1 MKEDDGERRPVVF
14 PERLSERRGQSAGH
28 LDSQIRLFLD
38 HIMGAVVIT
47 DLEGRILEFNT
58 PAEQLFGLQ
67 REAVLGR
74 AIDACIIPP
83 ELQERHRVGLRD
95 LASQPAERLFPY
107 AKKLQA
113 SGLHS
118 SGQRIE
124 LEINL
129 VLVEFRRR
137 PGLMASF
144 QDMTARKQFSSVLQD
159 TLQVAELLYDKN
171 VGELSHVKELE
182 RRAFSALQTQQLI
195 ADLLRISLETGP
207 LEELLQ
213 RAMDRIALM
222 ECVAAD
228 SFVGA
233 VFLAFDKD
241 QPLQLFASVPHSWST
256 KTHVCPYVS
265 VNVCHCYQ
273 EGVPLFSLEVFMPAD
288 QKQGGGQ
295 NHRKQPLHLCV
306 PLLWG
311 KESVGVL
318 YLQMPMGK
326 KCQED
331 EFKAL
336 LDGVSGS
343 LANLIW
349 RSRMDTALRETKE
362 KAEAASRAKSE
373 FLANMSHEIR
383 SPLNAIIGL
392 TDLMCHT
399 EMSGSEIK
407 ENLAIINSS
416 SLSLQDLINGI
427 LDLSKIEA
435 GHFILECAAFD
446 LVRLLD
452 DVCNL
457 MAVKAHQKGLE
468 LYCRVAQDLS
478 PYLLGDALRLKQILV
493 NLINNAIKFTQAGE
507 VVLAVK
513 RFQSEESSSK
523 VVKLQFS
530 VTDTGVGISRGD
542 QEKIFENFIQADGS
556 VARKHGG
563 TGLGLAISRHLVRLM
578 GGQLLLTSQSGQGS
592 CFYFSLELG
601 VDDQPGA
608 RERTGGLKRRR
619 KWEAADRKVLSGT
632 RVLVAD
638 GHTTGRA
645 ILEEILT
652 GHGAQIV
659 LVADMQAMLSELA
672 QTRDHPFDWV
682 MVDEV
687 ILQTGELP
695 IAAGA
700 SGSVPAILMMS
711 ARSSVLTL
719 DPSGFFPAPL
729 IVKKPVS
736 AAKLLR
742 IFSRDNAAVPA
753 DDHSPNPR
761 PMVQEGGEKSL
772 RILLVD
778 DLTENQRLASL
789 LLQKQGHRVRTAAN
803 GLEALAILRVE
814 AFDLILMDLQM
825 PEMDGFETTVR
836 IREGTP
842 EEVGNPQIPIVAVT
856 AMGMMNERDRCFSVG
871 MNGFLL
877 KPYRVQ
883 QLVAAVAPFAR
894 SKPVRAAVTLTP
906 NEMDQEALARLQDQ
920 FVQEAGGRLEQ
931 LQRGLDRE
939 DAGGV
944 MRAIHWF
951 RDLAGHIGASRVS
964 AQAVR
969 LSGQVE
975 MGEWDSAANI
985 SKNLAQQVDKVILL
999 LSNKEQ

>member
-1 MKEDDGERRPVVF
+1 MKEDDGERRPVIF
-14 PERLSERRGQSAGH
+14 PERLSERRGQAAGH

-129 VLVEFRRR
+129 VLIEFRRR

-171 VGELSHVKELE
+171 VEELSHVKELE

-213 RAMDRIALM
+213 RAMDRIARM

-256 KTHVCPYVS
+256 KTHDCPFVS

-273 EGVPLFSLEVFMPAD
+273 EGVPLSSLGVFMPAD
-288 QKQGGGQ
+288 QKQGGGR
-295 NHRKQPLHLCV
+295 NHRKQPLYMCV

-318 YLQMPMGK
+318 YLQMPMG

-392 TDLMCHT
+392 TDLMCHA

-468 LYCRVAQDLS
+468 LYCRVAQGLS

-507 VVLAVK
+507 VVLTVK

-563 TGLGLAISRHLVRLM
+563 TGLGLTISRHLVRLM
-578 GGQLLLTSQSGQGS
+578 GGQLALTSQLDQGS
-592 CFYFSLELG
+592 CFYFSLEFG
-601 VDDQPGA
+601 VNEQPEPQ
-608 RERTGGLKRRR
+608 ERTGDLRRR
-619 KWEAADRKVLSGT
+619 RHWEDANGAVLSGMK
-632 RVLVAD
+632 VLVAD
-638 GHTTGRA
+638 GHATGRA
-645 ILEEILT
+645 ILEELLT
-652 GHGAQIV
+652 DHGAQVV
-659 LVADMQAMLSELA
+659 LVAELPALLHELA
-672 QTRDHPFDWV
+672 QTRDSSFDW
-682 MVDEV
+682 
-687 ILQTGELP
+687 ILIDDVLLQSGELP
-695 IAAGA
+695 AAA
-700 SGSVPAILMMS
+700 AADVPASVIVMLSAHSSILK
-711 ARSSVLTL
+711 L
-719 DPSGFFPAPL
+719 DPLGFFPSPL
-729 IVKKPVS
+729 IAKKPVS

-742 IFSRDNAAVPA
+742 IFSRRSSTVPA
-753 DDHSPNPR
+753 DDALPYPP
-761 PMVQEGGEKSL
+761 PMVQEGVQRSL

-778 DLTENQRLASL
+778 DLAENQRLASVI
-789 LLQKQGHRVRTAAN
+789 LQKLGHQVCTADN
-803 GLEALAILRVE
+803 GLKALAVLRTE
-814 AFDLILMDLQM
+814 PFDLILMDLQM
-825 PEMDGFETTVR
+825 PEMDGFETTIR
-836 IREGTP
+836 IRKGSP
-842 EEVGNPQIPIVAVT
+842 EEVGDPQIPIVAVT
-856 AMGMMNERDRCFSVG
+856 AMGMMNERERCFAIG

-906 NEMDQEALARLQDQ
+906 NEMDQEVLAMLQGQ